1 MAIRCRYGHDYDPVN
16 IRPRRRNDAGGQTN
30 RAQMEAF
37 EVRGAQTGDP
47 RGRRAE
53 AARAERRSTG
63 PRSAPAVVAAHPCE
77 GEGVGEAGSSGPR
90 GVGHAQ
96 RAARPLIYPY
106 TGFFIVD
113 GQAVEPSATPAWP

>member
-63 PRSAPAVVAAHPCE
+63 PRSAPAVVAAHFLRRRRR
-77 GEGVGEAGSSGPR
+77 GRGRLVWTA

-96 RAARPLIYPY
+96 RAARPMIYPY
-106 TGFFIVD
+106 TGFFIV
-113 GQAVEPSATPAWP
+113 